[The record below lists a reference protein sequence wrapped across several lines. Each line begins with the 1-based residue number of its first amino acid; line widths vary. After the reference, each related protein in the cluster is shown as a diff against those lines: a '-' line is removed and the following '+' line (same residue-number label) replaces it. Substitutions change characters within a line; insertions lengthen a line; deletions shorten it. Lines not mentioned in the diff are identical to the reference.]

1 MKRIGAAFWIVSL
14 FLSGCGML
22 PQAVEQMESQLG
34 EAALTAEFGAPPPP
48 EQEALPTQAPA
59 PTQAGLSEPVEAAA
73 AESPCHRAAA
83 GRPIDVTIPDG
94 TVLREGE
101 GFTKTWRLMNQGSC
115 VWDETYGLVW
125 FSGETFGAPERIP
138 LRGEVAAGE
147 SVDISVEMTAPNGP
161 AVYQGNWIL
170 QAPDGSFFG
179 IGPNG
184 KSPFWVRVEVV
195 KNEASVLSITPTAAA
210 QVNILAAGEATLY
223 LEDDLDLDQGQ
234 INAEAGD
241 ELRFMLAE
249 AGAAQLELGRNTRMA
264 VFGARE
270 PQMVDCQSIPLGDEP
285 ILLESLRDGV
295 YVCYATNRGLYGFL
309 QLSRIDLEEYILNVE
324 YVTWI
329 GP

>member
-1 MKRIGAAFWIVSL
+1 MVSF
-14 FLSGCGML
+14 FLAGCGIV

-34 EAALTAEFGAPPPP
+34 EAALTAEFQPPPPPGQGAPPPDP
-48 EQEALPTQAPA
+48 DTTPADANEPAAP
-59 PTQAGLSEPVEAAA
+59 AA
-73 AESPCHRAAA
+73 AEGPCHRAAA

-115 VWDETYGLVW
+115 AWDEAYGLVW
-125 FSGETFGAPERIP
+125 FSGETFDAPQRIP

-147 SVDISVEMTAPNGP
+147 SVDISVEMTAPIGP

-179 IGPNG
+179 IGPSG

-195 KNEASVLSITPTAAA
+195 QDDAAVLSVTPTAAA
-210 QVNILAAGEATLY
+210 QVNILASGEATLY
-223 LEDDLDLDQGQ
+223 LQDDMDLDQGQ
-234 INAEAGD
+234 INADAGD
-241 ELRFMLAE
+241 EMRFVLAE
-249 AGAAQLELGRNTRMA
+249 AGAAQLELGRSTRMA

-270 PQMVDCQSIPLGDEP
+270 PQIMDCQSIPLGDEP